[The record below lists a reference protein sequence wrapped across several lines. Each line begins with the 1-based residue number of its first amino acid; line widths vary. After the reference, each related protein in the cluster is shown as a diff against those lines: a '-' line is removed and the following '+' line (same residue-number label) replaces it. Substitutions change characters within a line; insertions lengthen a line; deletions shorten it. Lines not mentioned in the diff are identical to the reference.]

1 MNKTKSMVSSDDDV
15 EWSLEEAE
23 RLKQFD
29 KNDISA
35 ERWERV
41 RWSIDF
47 YDMTLSLL
55 EDHKLLRN
63 HKGNKISCPI
73 HGGYDGDSTPSFTFY
88 PGTNSAYCFGC
99 EAPTANQCYDNV
111 KLVSLIFGISKR
123 EALVWLEKK
132 YKLPPMDTPSK
143 VFTNEDGEEIEEE
156 VSLTFDDLREPF
168 LAMASVLDNNTLK
181 VKELLHTYF
190 KAEHE
195 KDPLP
200 LAKVLGKKRVV
211 QILTKK
217 VNSGKQ

>member
-1 MNKTKSMVSSDDDV
+1 MNGISSQSETDDI

-29 KNDISA
+29 KFDIPS

-47 YDMTLSLL
+47 RDMTLSLL

-73 HGGYDGDSTPSFTFY
+73 HGGMDGDSTPSFTFY

-123 EALVWLEKK
+123 DALVWLEKK
-132 YKLPPMDTPSK
+132 YKLPVMDPPQIVHT
-143 VFTNEDGEEIEEE
+143 GEEEEE
-156 VSLTFDDLREPF
+156 EEEEISLSFDDLKEPF
-168 LAMASVLDNNTLK
+168 LSLVSVLDTN
-181 VKELLHTYF
+181 VGRVRELLQIYF

-195 KDPLP
+195 KAPLP
-200 LAKVLGKKRVV
+200 LAKVLGKKRIT
-211 QILTKK
+211 QILTRK
-217 VNSGKQ
+217 VDSGK